1 MEPLLNASPSR
12 TKPKPVSPPNLDT
25 LERELEDVL
34 LNTFMNHD
42 LFSEHFPLKVK
53 IDVSNNTSLCKSLQ
67 KENHKQVHVKLNVSD
82 NISSV
87 SQHPSIRHHDQ
98 KGSLSANV
106 INIEDSCDEEE
117 AEDVDYKKPAPG
129 LHILN
134 DDIMDTDTDSEGDA
148 TAESVEDG
156 CARRHETIQSL
167 LRSTLKRKTDSEEDQ
182 EENKMNFKKI
192 AVNKDKVKKK
202 VVEVLLPSVNIEK
215 DEFMEME
222 SGLETHKGKKNFTLD
237 QDKEILDK
245 VIELLPDKR
254 LPDLELPD
262 QALKLLSKKLSRLE
276 ISIQQRWKY
285 SLRAWIVDF
294 NFNSK
299 ATKSWDKS
307 FSKKASVQRRKDVVE
322 YFCKLVKKNNLELE
336 VMNVKTKPVMNMKT
350 EPVKIEKT
358 KPVKVKKVKPKLPLA
373 KSNLIHSINMTKKN
387 RY

>member
-1 MEPLLNASPSR
+1 M
-12 TKPKPVSPPNLDT
+12 
-25 LERELEDVL
+25 
-34 LNTFMNHD
+34 
-42 LFSEHFPLKVK
+42 
-53 IDVSNNTSLCKSLQ
+53 
-67 KENHKQVHVKLNVSD
+67 
-82 NISSV
+82 
-87 SQHPSIRHHDQ
+87 
-98 KGSLSANV
+98 
-106 INIEDSCDEEE
+106 
-117 AEDVDYKKPAPG
+117 
-129 LHILN
+129 
-134 DDIMDTDTDSEGDA
+134 
-148 TAESVEDG
+148 
-156 CARRHETIQSL
+156 
-167 LRSTLKRKTDSEEDQ
+167 
-182 EENKMNFKKI
+182 
-192 AVNKDKVKKK
+192 KKK

-262 QALKLLSKKLSRLE
+262 QVLKLLSKKLSRLE

-307 FSKKASVQRRKDVVE
+307 LSKKASVQRRKDVVE

-336 VMNVKTKPVMNMKT
+336 VKTKPVMNMKT
-350 EPVKIEKT
+350 EPVKIEKTKAAKIEKT